1 MVRTMARAGRAC
13 AATTAE
19 GRRSVAHQVVC
30 ISRSR
35 AAGGEAVGRMVSDAL
50 RFRYVDDEILVRAAE
65 KADVDTQLVADAES
79 RKSLLTRVIEVMA
92 TAGTVAL
99 DPAAAFAPDALVAV
113 NASANYQQ
121 LIGEVIQETGAAG
134 DAVIVAHAASI
145 TLAGMDG
152 VLRVLVTASPEARA
166 QRLVDAGGVSADDA
180 RRAIDESDA
189 ARADYFRR
197 FYDISEELPTH
208 YDLVVNTDVL
218 SIDGAAQAVI
228 AAARS

>member
-1 MVRTMARAGRAC
+1 M
-13 AATTAE
+13 
-19 GRRSVAHQVVC
+19 AHQVVC

-92 TAGTVAL
+92 VAGTAGL

-152 VLRVLVTASPEARA
+152 VLRVLVTASPETRA
-166 QRLVDAGGVSADDA
+166 QRLVAAGELSADDA
-180 RRAIDESDA
+180 RREIDDSDA
-189 ARADYFRR
+189 ARAAYFRR
-197 FYDISEELPTH
+197 FYEISEELPTH
-208 YDLVVNTDVL
+208 YDLVVNSDVL

>member
-1 MVRTMARAGRAC
+1 M
-13 AATTAE
+13 
-19 GRRSVAHQVVC
+19 AHQVVC

-180 RRAIDESDA
+180 RTAIDESDA

>member
-1 MVRTMARAGRAC
+1 M
-13 AATTAE
+13 
-19 GRRSVAHQVVC
+19 AHQVVC

-92 TAGTVAL
+92 VAGTAGL

-152 VLRVLVTASPEARA
+152 VLRVLVTASPETRA
-166 QRLVDAGGVSADDA
+166 QRLVEGGELGADDA
-180 RRAIDESDA
+180 RREIDDSDA
-189 ARADYFRR
+189 ARAAYFRR
-197 FYDISEELPTH
+197 FYEISEELPTH

>member
-1 MVRTMARAGRAC
+1 M
-13 AATTAE
+13 
-19 GRRSVAHQVVC
+19 AHQVVC

-35 AAGGEAVGRMVSDAL
+35 AAGGETVGRMVSDAL

-65 KADVDTQLVADAES
+65 KADVDTQLVADAER

-92 TAGTVAL
+92 MAGAAGL
-99 DPAAAFAPDALVAV
+99 DPAAAFAPDALVAL

-121 LIGEVIQETGAAG
+121 LIGEVIQETAAAG

-152 VLRVLVTASPEARA
+152 VMRVLVTASPETRA
-166 QRLVDAGGVSADDA
+166 QRLVAAGELSADDA
-180 RRAIDESDA
+180 RKAIDDSDA
-189 ARADYFRR
+189 ARAAYFRR

-208 YDLVVNTDVL
+208 YDLVVNSDVL